1 MKKIVS
7 LLVVLVMF
15 MGIVP
20 VRANPL
26 DDGGNSGSG
35 SGGSSVSGSTWTTAQ
50 SGYRVTIVDSQKRV
64 VANVVDFMFNMPGTG
79 YNLGEGDKY
88 WYTNSR
94 FTGLSNDDSTKV
106 YKYET
111 FKKLEET
118 GQIDTVPQFP
128 IYSSG
133 GKLNAG
139 GTYFKEWFLSGK
151 YGMDLT
157 QIPQKPK
164 ETPTSNKTTETGTTR
179 PVPGSAN
186 YSTGSGNGV
195 VTGYVRDQDMQ
206 GGYVSNIIAYQ
217 SGNRASFKSTAK
229 GIVQSQGYIET
240 ADIKIKSLT
249 AQANRMLKD
258 ANNSSG
264 AVQRITDYLITNSRI
279 LGRSTAEQNYILA
292 SVLDEFLGYGRT
304 PSNSKWGN
312 HQVSYN
318 DLQLDSVPL
327 AGGIASEYYEDEI
340 LNSKRG
346 SNQGSYHDLSLD
358 SVPLAG
364 GIASEY
370 YEDKILKSKWG
381 NHQVSYNDLQLD
393 SVPAA
398 GGISSEYY
406 ADEILNSKSGGKYNF
421 QFNGTGIV
429 YSDGVNS
436 SKTPLEVIQANNFY
450 VVVEPVFWF
459 KPAQSTSSGG
469 KFVKTNEQ
477 SYYVYGTVSN
487 LVEHYKGVLGWDNG
501 YFYQSLTNGIGW
513 SSMYME
519 KDWEDQNG
527 NVLMKGVGLSGDFA
541 TGVKSHSKLQEWF
554 NGQYAIASHVYRTG
568 SSESIQVTGFPRWS
582 TPTQAPDPKDLTVN
596 TGDFKKY
603 NIIKYYEDH
612 ENGTV
617 VHRYEPLYRSA
628 NPPRID
634 IVSELY
640 HKVDD
645 WFITSADVKSGAP
658 AVYETAKSKY
668 GASRTGKNPAE
679 IRMGVNEIT
688 LVVQLVTKSST
699 GSGDIEIS
707 ESKIAVGVSTE
718 DAIVV
723 KGLRGYSLPVFGRN
737 IAYILSNTA
746 SLDTKLEANT
756 NTLKPKMTGNTSNS
770 NGGTLSNPK
779 YETVLFRGYDNLTLY
794 SPHVANTSPLRGLFN
809 RYGVSPGGDRG
820 ENGVYEVPLQLDF
833 NVSQSAGL
841 TDDEKASITGV
852 KYDGVVAV
860 RTYRGVRD
868 GKAIGDQFDDAV
880 KTGMGMTIAGLNGNN
895 GVGRMITNDDYISF
909 YPYMR
914 MTYQDTAGG
923 AEKDA
928 YVTSQWVSQMRANDF
943 VEVNYGKASESNIS
957 IKSDQWSLHARAI
970 DGGQSWNGENQVLP
984 GGAIYDVTTDKT
996 AVGVVT
1002 WQTVMLGAERDRLAG
1017 EISDNHFS
1025 LASAEAEHQL
1035 FVDEAK
1041 ATLEGLEVYQWVNA
1055 DPNVPYAWANNGRA
1069 VRVEPGVSLSPL
1081 GLRTKAAMDTKYQLN
1096 GDAEANRTLSVTGI
1110 SHNDKVYYKVFSDT
1124 SGNVY
1129 LARSVGNVEAISL
1142 VNGFNLN
1149 VAGVSVTKV
1158 ADKTIK
1164 ASSLESILTGDAKA
1178 VDIRTKL
1185 ITNFVT
1191 ALERNAGNDTSA
1203 SWASDGKWYNEA
1215 FDGVYVVRQQTNIR
1229 VGLDGKKVLALDPN
1243 LTPASSGKADL
1254 YKKAFV
1260 SQYKAD
1266 NGGSNVIGQFKGQ
1279 PVELPDLGNL
1289 FVSQK
1294 FYLPNALVT
1303 DGY

>member
-1 MKKIVS
+1 MKKIIS

-50 SGYRVTIVDSQKRV
+50 SGYRVTVVDSQKRV
-64 VANVVDFMFNMPGTG
+64 VANVMDFMFHVPGTN
-79 YNLGEGDKY
+79 YNVGDGDRY

-94 FTGLSNDDSTKV
+94 FTGLSDNKIPSV

-157 QIPQKPK
+157 QIPQRPK
-164 ETPTSNKTTETGTTR
+164 ETPTSQKTAETGTTR

-195 VTGYVRDQDMQ
+195 TGYVKGQDMQ

-217 SGNRASFKSTAK
+217 SGNRASIKSDARA
-229 GIVQSQGYIET
+229 IVQSQGYLAT

-249 AQANRMLKD
+249 AQANRMMKD

-292 SVLDEFLGYGRT
+292 SVLDGFLGYGRT

-312 HQVSYN
+312 HQVTFN
-318 DLQLDSVPL
+318 DL
-327 AGGIASEYYEDEI
+327 
-340 LNSKRG
+340 K
-346 SNQGSYHDLSLD
+346 
-358 SVPLAG
+358 
-364 GIASEY
+364 
-370 YEDKILKSKWG
+370 
-381 NHQVSYNDLQLD
+381 LD

-429 YSDGVNS
+429 YGDGVNS
-436 SKTPLEVIQANNFY
+436 TKTPLEVIQANNFY

-459 KPAQSTSSGG
+459 KPAQSVLQGS
-469 KFVKTNEQ
+469 KYVKTNEQ
-477 SYYVYGTVSN
+477 SYYVYGTVAN
-487 LVEHYKGVLGWDNG
+487 LVDHYKSVLGWDNG

-513 SSMYME
+513 SSMFME
-519 KDWEDQNG
+519 QDWEDQNG
-527 NVLMKGVGLSGDFA
+527 NVLMQGVSLKGEFA
-541 TGVKSHSKLQEWF
+541 TGVKSHSKLKEWF
-554 NGQYAIASHVYRTG
+554 NGSYAIASHVYRTG

-645 WFITSADVKSGAP
+645 WFITTEDVKSGAP

-679 IRMGVNEIT
+679 IRMGASEIT
-688 LVVQLVTKSST
+688 LVVKLVTKSST
-699 GSGDIEIS
+699 GSGDIQIP
-707 ESKIAVGVSTE
+707 ESKIAIGVSTE
-718 DAIVV
+718 DAIIV

-737 IAYILSNTA
+737 IAYILNNTA
-746 SLDTKLEANT
+746 SLDNKLEAVT
-756 NTLKPKMTGNTSNS
+756 SVIKPKMTGNTSNS
-770 NGGTLSNPK
+770 NGGTLGNPK
-779 YETVLFRGYDNLTLY
+779 YETMLYRGYDNLTLY
-794 SPHVANTSPLRGLFN
+794 SPHVASTSPLRGLFN
-809 RYGVSPGGDRG
+809 RYGTSPGGDRG

-841 TDDEKASITGV
+841 TDEEKASITGV

-860 RTYRGVRD
+860 KTYRGVRD
-868 GKAIGDQFDDAV
+868 GKAIGDKFDGDV

-909 YPYMR
+909 YPYVR

-943 VEVNYGKASESNIS
+943 VEVNYGKANESNLS

-970 DGGQSWNGENQVLP
+970 SGGQPWNGENQVLP
-984 GGAIYDVTTDKT
+984 GGAIYDVTADKT

-1002 WQTVMLGAERDRLAG
+1002 WQTVMIGNERDRLAV
-1017 EISDNHFS
+1017 EVSDNHFS

-1069 VRVEPGVSLSPL
+1069 VKVEPGVSLSPL

-1096 GDAEANRTLSVTGI
+1096 GDSESNRTLSVTGV
-1110 SHNDKVYYKVFSDT
+1110 STNDKVYYKVFSDT

-1142 VNGFNLN
+1142 VNGLNLN

-1158 ADKTIK
+1158 ADKTTK

-1178 VDIRTKL
+1178 VDVRTKL

-1215 FDGVYVVRQQTNIR
+1215 FDGVYVVRQQTNYR
-1229 VGLDGKKVLALDPN
+1229 VGFDGVRTLALDPS
-1243 LTPASSGKADL
+1243 LTPVRDSRADL
-1254 YKKAFV
+1254 FKKAFV
-1260 SQYKAD
+1260 TQYRAEPSSSTAAV
-1266 NGGSNVIGQFKGQ
+1266 GGPGYLGTFKGTEVRLQ
-1279 PVELPDLGNL
+1279 NMGNM
-1289 FVSQK
+1289 FTSKK
-1294 FYLPNALVT
+1294 FYIPNALVT
-1303 DGY
+1303 DSY

>member
-1 MKKIVS
+1 MKRIVS
-7 LLVVLVMF
+7 LLVILMVVMGF
-15 MGIVP
+15 VP

-64 VANVVDFMFNMPGTG
+64 VANVMDFLFSEPSQ
-79 YNLGEGDKY
+79 YFGEKEKY
-88 WYTNSR
+88 YYTNSR
-94 FTGLSNDDSTKV
+94 FSGLSANKAPTV
-106 YKYET
+106 YKHET

-133 GKLNAG
+133 GKLHAG

-157 QIPQKPK
+157 QIPQRPK
-164 ETPTSNKTTETGTTR
+164 ETPTSQKTTETGTTR

-195 VTGYVRDQDMQ
+195 TGYVKGQDMQ
-206 GGYVSNIIAYQ
+206 GGYASNMIAYQ
-217 SGNRASFKSTAK
+217 TGNRTSIKSNAK
-229 GIVQSQGYIET
+229 AIVQSQGYLTT

-249 AQANRMLKD
+249 AQANRMMKD

-279 LGRSTAEQNYILA
+279 LGRSVAEQNYILA
-292 SVLDEFLGYGRT
+292 SVLDGFLGYGKT

-312 HQVSYN
+312 HQVTFN
-318 DLQLDSVPL
+318 DF
-327 AGGIASEYYEDEI
+327 
-340 LNSKRG
+340 K
-346 SNQGSYHDLSLD
+346 
-358 SVPLAG
+358 
-364 GIASEY
+364 
-370 YEDKILKSKWG
+370 
-381 NHQVSYNDLQLD
+381 LD

-429 YSDGVNS
+429 YGDGVNS

-459 KPAQSTSSGG
+459 KPAQSVLQGS
-469 KFVKTNEQ
+469 KYVKTNEQ

-487 LVEHYKGVLGWDNG
+487 LVDHYKSVLGWDNG

-519 KDWEDQNG
+519 KDWVDQNG
-527 NVLMKGVGLSGDFA
+527 NVLMKGVGLSGEFA
-541 TGVKSHSKLQEWF
+541 TGVKGHGKLQEWF

-568 SSESIQVTGFPRWS
+568 SSESVQVTGFPRWS

-603 NIIKYYEDH
+603 NIVKYYEDH

-645 WFITSADVKSGAP
+645 WFITTADVQSGAP
-658 AVYETAKSKY
+658 ADYQSAKSKY
-668 GASRTGKNPAE
+668 GSTRTGKNPAE
-679 IRMGVNEIT
+679 IRMGSNEIT
-688 LVVQLVTKSST
+688 LVVKLVTKSST
-699 GSGDIEIS
+699 GSGDIEIP

-737 IAYILSNTA
+737 IAYILNNTA
-746 SLDTKLEANT
+746 SLDAKLEANT

-770 NGGTLSNPK
+770 NGGTLGNPR

-794 SPHVANTSPLRGLFN
+794 SPHVASTSPLRGLFN
-809 RYGVSPGGDRG
+809 RYGTSPGGDRG
-820 ENGVYEVPLQLDF
+820 ENGVYEVPLNLDF

-841 TDDEKASITGV
+841 TDEEKAGITGV

-860 RTYRGVRD
+860 KTYRGVRD
-868 GKAIGDQFDDAV
+868 GKAIGNAFDGDV
-880 KTGMGMTIAGLNGNN
+880 KTGMGLTIAGLNGNN

-909 YPYMR
+909 YPYVR

-923 AEKDA
+923 TEKDA

-943 VEVNYGKASESNIS
+943 VEVNYGKASEANIAVNS
-957 IKSDQWSLHARAI
+957 HQWSLHARAVR
-970 DGGQSWNGENQVLP
+970 GGQAWNGENQVLT
-984 GGAIYDVTTDKT
+984 GGALHEISSEKT
-996 AVGVVT
+996 AVGIVT
-1002 WQTVMLGAERDRLAG
+1002 WQTVIMGNERNKMATDL
-1017 EISDNHFS
+1017 SDSNFT
-1025 LASAEAEHQL
+1025 LQSAEAEHSI
-1035 FVDEAK
+1035 FADEVRD
-1041 ATLEGLEVYQWVNA
+1041 TLTKLKVYLWVNA
-1055 DPNVPYAWANNGRA
+1055 DFNATNAWTNNGKA

-1081 GLRTKAAMDTKYQLN
+1081 GLPNNAAYDTKYQFN
-1096 GDAEANRTLSVTGI
+1096 GDYDNNRSLSITGESI
-1110 SHNDKVYYKVFSDT
+1110 NDKVYYKVFSDT

-1129 LARSVGNVEAISL
+1129 LARSVGNVEAITA
-1142 VNGFNLN
+1142 VNGFNLD

-1158 ADKTIK
+1158 ADKRTR
-1164 ASSLESILTGDAKA
+1164 ASSLDSILTGDAKA
-1178 VDIRTKL
+1178 VDVRTKL
-1185 ITNFVT
+1185 ITNFMT
-1191 ALERNAGNDTSA
+1191 ALERNAGNDPSA

-1215 FDGVYVVRQQTNIR
+1215 FDGVYVVRQQTNYR
-1229 VGLDGKKVLALDPN
+1229 VGFSGKKIIVLDPRLIPMQN
-1243 LTPASSGKADL
+1243 SRRDIHMKAHL
-1254 YKKAFV
+1254 
-1260 SQYKAD
+1260 SQYKAELD
-1266 NGGSNVIGQFKGQ
+1266 SSITSVHGSGYLGTFKGV
-1279 PVELPDLGNL
+1279 PVRHSKLDTM
-1289 FVSQK
+1289 FTSKK
-1294 FYLPNALVT
+1294 FYIPSAVVT
-1303 DGY
+1303 DSY

>member
-1 MKKIVS
+1 MKKKISVI
-7 LLVVLVMF
+7 LLLIMF
-15 MGIVP
+15 MGIAVD

-64 VANVVDFMFNMPGTG
+64 VANVMDFLFSGPSN
-79 YNLGEGDKY
+79 NARFGDGGRY

-94 FTGLSNDDSTKV
+94 FTGLSSTKGLSV
-106 YKYET
+106 YNYQT
-111 FKKLEET
+111 FKDLEET
-118 GQIDTVPQFP
+118 GQIDSVPQFP

-157 QIPQKPK
+157 QIPQRPK
-164 ETPTSNKTTETGTTR
+164 ETPTSQKITETGTTR

-206 GGYVSNIIAYQ
+206 GGYTSNIIAYQ
-217 SGNRASFKSTAK
+217 AGNRVSIKSNARA
-229 GIVQSQGYIET
+229 IVQSQGYLAT

-249 AQANRMLKD
+249 AQANRMMKD

-279 LGRSTAEQNYILA
+279 LGRSVAEQNYILA
-292 SVLDEFLGYGRT
+292 SVLDGFLGYGRT

-318 DLQLDSVPL
+318 DL
-327 AGGIASEYYEDEI
+327 
-340 LNSKRG
+340 R
-346 SNQGSYHDLSLD
+346 
-358 SVPLAG
+358 
-364 GIASEY
+364 
-370 YEDKILKSKWG
+370 
-381 NHQVSYNDLQLD
+381 LD

-429 YSDGVNS
+429 YGDGVNT

-459 KPAQSTSSGG
+459 KPAQSVLRDG
-469 KFVKTNEQ
+469 KYVKTNEQ
-477 SYYVYGTVSN
+477 SYYVYGTVAN
-487 LVEHYKGVLGWDNG
+487 LVDHYKSALGWDNG

-554 NGQYAIASHVYRTG
+554 IGQYAIASHVYRTG
-568 SSESIQVTGFPRWS
+568 SSESVQVTGFPRWS

-645 WFITSADVKSGAP
+645 WFITTADVQSGAP
-658 AVYETAKSKY
+658 ADYQSAKSKY
-668 GASRTGKNPAE
+668 GSTRTGKNPAE

-688 LVVQLVTKSST
+688 LVVKLVTKSST
-699 GSGDIEIS
+699 GSGDIQIS
-707 ESKIAVGVSTE
+707 ESKIAIGASTE

-746 SLDTKLEANT
+746 SLDAKLEAST

-770 NGGTLSNPK
+770 NGGTLGNPR
-779 YETVLFRGYDNLTLY
+779 YETVLYRGYDNLTLY
-794 SPHVANTSPLRGLFN
+794 SPHVASTSPLRGLFS

-820 ENGVYEVPLQLDF
+820 ENGVYEVPLHLDF

-841 TDDEKASITGV
+841 TDEEKAGITGV

-860 RTYRGVRD
+860 KTYRGVRD
-868 GKAIGDQFDDAV
+868 GKAIGNVFDGDV

-909 YPYMR
+909 YPYVR

-943 VEVNYGKASESNIS
+943 VEANWGKAQEDNLSIESN
-957 IKSDQWSLHARAI
+957 QWSLHARAI
-970 DGGQSWNGENQVLP
+970 NGGQSWNGQNQVLP
-984 GGAIYDVTTDKT
+984 GGAIYSLSSETT
-996 AVGVVT
+996 AVGLVT
-1002 WQTVMLGAERDRLAG
+1002 WQTVMIGAERDKLATDL
-1017 EISDNHFS
+1017 SDSNFTV
-1025 LASAEAEHQL
+1025 AAAETHHNL
-1035 FVDEAK
+1035 LVDEAK
-1041 ATLEGLEVYQWVNA
+1041 SKLGDLQVYQWVNA

-1069 VRVEPGVSLSPL
+1069 VKVEPGVSLSPL

-1096 GDAEANRTLSVTGI
+1096 GDSESNRTLSVTGI

-1129 LARSVGNVEAISL
+1129 LARSVGDVEAISL

-1229 VGLDGKKVLALDPN
+1229 VGLDSKKVLALDPN

-1279 PVELPDLGNL
+1279 TVELPNLGNL
-1289 FVSQK
+1289 FISQK